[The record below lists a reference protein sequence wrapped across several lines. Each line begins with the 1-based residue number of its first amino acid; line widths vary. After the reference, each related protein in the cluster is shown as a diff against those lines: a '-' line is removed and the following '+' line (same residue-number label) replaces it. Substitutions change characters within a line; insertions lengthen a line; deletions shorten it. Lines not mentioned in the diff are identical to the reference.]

1 MNNIIDTNEALARAY
16 FWDLMTM
23 ITRNHGKEKTT
34 QEIPSP
40 RGVADGTFGDN
51 VEKGGKATKVDA
63 GQQRQTIANAIEDC
77 ARTFLEEVLRMT
89 ITMTEHCRRMDIK
102 KSDVSYALEFF
113 HRPHTT
119 CDYIGEVDTDEVDDD
134 EEDWNM
140 DAEENG
146 AEESEE
152 EDEEVEAE
160 VETDEVDDDEEDWNM
175 DAEENGAE
183 ESEEE
188 DEEVEAEADVGYNL
202 TILPFSTTDTKKFKD
217 ILLVPMLMDL
227 KSWIPVSNDAV
238 ELLRDAMY
246 SFLFNKFSE

>member
-1 MNNIIDTNEALARAY
+1 MVTTMNNIIDTNEALARAY

-160 VETDEVDDDEEDWNM
+160 
-175 DAEENGAE
+175 
-183 ESEEE
+183 
-188 DEEVEAEADVGYNL
+188 ADVGYNL